1 MKILIFGDDKNN
13 YYPWIKEQLAG
24 TSYCS
29 LPVKASNLE
38 DAQVM
43 LRSIYF
49 DAIIYCINDVF
60 DNTNEKVQELKTV
73 ARKTPVVMLTGI
85 SHFPVAVDAI
95 KAGADTYV
103 VRETASAGL
112 LVNCLNAL
120 ISKKL
125 DYINR
130 FSTTGI
136 FPPSNGKGNNAGTY
150 A

>member
-13 YYPWIKEQLAG
+13 YYQWIKEQLAG

-29 LPVKASNLE
+29 LPVKASDLE
-38 DAQVM
+38 EAQMM

-49 DAIIYCINDVF
+49 DAIIYCINNVF
-60 DNTNEKVQELKTV
+60 DNTNDKMLELKNV

-85 SHFPVAVDAI
+85 SYFPIAVEAV

-103 VRETASAGL
+103 VKETVSAGL
-112 LVNCLNAL
+112 LINCLNAL
-120 ISKKL
+120 VSKKF

-136 FPPSNGKGNNAGTY
+136 FPTVNGKSNSPGTY